1 MNATSSQAS
10 LQKSPGDNNIRV
22 LIVDDHYFLRQGLRA
37 ILDEQEDMRVTGEAE
52 GGEAAL
58 ALLREVSAD
67 VVLLDVKMPGID
79 GIETLVRLKKARPDV
94 KVLML
99 TSYGDEFLMSA
110 IQAGAEGY
118 LLKWADQADL
128 VKAIR
133 ETSEGGSPLDPKV
146 TPGVLEHLRSST
158 AHTANQLSPRETQIL
173 ELVAAGLSNKEI
185 AADLGVTPPT
195 VKNHVTSILRKLDV
209 SSRTHAVTV
218 GLRMGWIVN
227 PTLGQGSR
235 AQASEG

>member
-1 MNATSSQAS
+1 
-10 LQKSPGDNNIRV
+10 
-22 LIVDDHYFLRQGLRA
+22 
-37 ILDEQEDMRVTGEAE
+37 MRVTGEAE
-52 GGEAAL
+52 SGEAAL

-67 VVLLDVKMPGID
+67 VVLLDIKMPGID

-128 VKAIR
+128 VKAVR
-133 ETSEGGSPLDPKV
+133 ETFEGGSPLDPQV
-146 TPGVLEHLRSST
+146 TPGVLEHLRSPST
-158 AHTANQLSPRETQIL
+158 HNANQLSPRETQTL

-209 SSRTHAVTV
+209 SSRTHAMTV

-227 PTLGQGSR
+227 PILGQGSR